1 VTRAFGVFA
10 AALVVGVCVTVA
22 YGLSTGFQRA
32 ASQADLPDVIVR
44 FDTQDRAKVD
54 ARLRTIPGLE
64 ARSYRYEVT
73 DVPLT
78 FGSHFTGRGSVHVV
92 TGGRR
97 GYAIVPGRDARPG
110 AREIVVEPGRARA
123 WGITIGST
131 LDVGSAGAL
140 RVVGEGLEPD
150 NVAFPVATAA
160 RVYLRP
166 QLGGDFGV
174 NLAQLWLRPGASLD
188 AALTQ
193 ARAQSFGVHGLSFIT
208 RTGVRAL
215 VGQAA
220 GVVIALLV
228 AFSLVA
234 LGVAAVMLGTAAH
247 AEVRRGLAS
256 LGVRRAL
263 GFPRR
268 MLARAAARRAALRAL
283 PAAALGLAAGWLAA
297 RGPSASLLATLNE
310 RPPGAAILL
319 PLAACLAGVVVLV
332 VAAATWPT
340 WRATAGAPAAL
351 LRGGELAG
359 RTATRLPLGSTPAAL
374 GARLVVA
381 RRGRYAGVVVLLAA
395 CAAVALLMLALASL
409 LARLRDDPATLGKRY
424 QLTVG
429 ADPSA
434 SRRIAQIPG
443 VAAAAPRWQLSAVD
457 SFALGEPMRIIAF
470 PGDHTRFEA
479 PPLAS
484 GRRLRGDGEAEVGSG
499 LADALGLAP
508 GGTLGIQLAD
518 GREVRFRVAGVVRAL
533 DNQGRI
539 AYVAPGRLKP
549 ELAGLS
555 PEIAVRLT
563 PGADRGAVADR
574 LSQLGLEPSQATGA
588 TGSGSSAT
596 VLDVLSAVLR
606 VLAGAVGAVLLYA
619 LVQALALTA
628 TERRP
633 TLALL
638 RALGAP
644 ARTLGVVL
652 GGAGLALVLPAAILA
667 VLVERAVL
675 GPLVARLTAGYAD
688 LALGATAGQ
697 AALVAA
703 GLLVLAAAA
712 AAWVGARARRAAIA
726 PALRR

>member
-1 VTRAFGVFA
+1 M
-10 AALVVGVCVTVA
+10 
-22 YGLSTGFQRA
+22 
-32 ASQADLPDVIVR
+32 
-44 FDTQDRAKVD
+44 
-54 ARLRTIPGLE
+54 
-64 ARSYRYEVT
+64 
-73 DVPLT
+73 
-78 FGSHFTGRGSVHVV
+78 
-92 TGGRR
+92 
-97 GYAIVPGRDARPG
+97 
-110 AREIVVEPGRARA
+110 
-123 WGITIGST
+123 
-131 LDVGSAGAL
+131 
-140 RVVGEGLEPD
+140 VGEGLEPD

-712 AAWVGARARRAAIA
+712 AAWVGVRARRAAIA